1 MTVNTSTL
9 KLVGILYK
17 SLACRQKRDGANKY
31 RASWVLPHIMGGAE
45 DEEYNN
51 YDVQSESTQSE
62 RYCKVLLYN
71 ECSCSFPRSLV
82 GICRQQNK
90 VSKIDMDI
98 GPAGST
104 YMYCKYR

>member
-9 KLVGILYK
+9 KLVGEDGILYK

-51 YDVQSESTQSE
+51 YDVQYSNDQ
-62 RYCKVLLYN
+62 RVHRVKDIARCYCTMSAAAL
-71 ECSCSFPRSLV
+71 SL
-82 GICRQQNK
+82 
-90 VSKIDMDI
+90 
-98 GPAGST
+98 ALW
-104 YMYCKYR
+104 